1 MGLTKKE
8 AEPFKKLLLDK
19 QEELTENIRQKQKD
33 TLKKSPRDASG
44 DLSGY
49 TFHMADMATDN
60 FDTEF
65 SLNLVSNEQDV
76 LYEIEEALKRIE
88 EGSYGDCLEC
98 AKKINL
104 QRLKAVP
111 YATYCVTC
119 QEKKES
125 GRGS

>member
-1 MGLTKKE
+1 MTPKE
-8 AEPFKKLLLDK
+8 AEPFKKLLLEK
-19 QEELTENIRQKQKD
+19 QEQVSESIRQKQKD

-76 LYEIEEALKRIE
+76 LYEIEEAFKRIE
-88 EGSYGDCLEC
+88 EGTYGDCLEC
-98 AKKINL
+98 GKKINL

-111 YATYCVTC
+111 YTAYCVTC

-125 GRGS
+125 GRET

>member
-1 MGLTKKE
+1 MTNKE
-8 AEPFKKLLLDK
+8 AEPFKKLLLEM
-19 QEELTENIRQKQKD
+19 QERLNGSIRQKQKD
-33 TLKKSPRDASG
+33 TLKKSPRDARG

-65 SLNLVSNEQDV
+65 ALSLVSNEQDV

-88 EGSYGDCLEC
+88 EGTYGDCLEC
-98 AKKINL
+98 GKKIIL

-111 YATYCVTC
+111 YTSFCVTC

-125 GRGS
+125 GRES

>member
-1 MGLTKKE
+1 MTKKE
-8 AEPFKKLLLDK
+8 AEPFKKLLLEK
-19 QEELTENIRQKQKD
+19 REEITQSIKQKQKD

-60 FDTEF
+60 FDTEL
-65 SLNLVSNEQDV
+65 SLNLVSNEQDI

-88 EGSYGDCLEC
+88 EGTYGDCLEC
-98 AKKINL
+98 GKKINP

-111 YATYCVTC
+111 YTAYCITC
-119 QEKKES
+119 QEKKET
-125 GRGS
+125 GRET

>member
-1 MGLTKKE
+1 MTKKE
-8 AEPFKKLLLDK
+8 AEPFKKLLLTM
-19 QEELTENIRQKQKD
+19 QERLNGSIRQKQKD

-65 SLNLVSNEQDV
+65 ALSLVSNEQDV

-88 EGSYGDCLEC
+88 EGSYGDCLDC
-98 AKKINL
+98 GKKINA

-111 YATYCVTC
+111 YTSFCVTC

-125 GRGS
+125 GRES

>member
-1 MGLTKKE
+1 MTKKE
-8 AEPFKKLLLDK
+8 AEPFKKLLLEM
-19 QEELTENIRQKQKD
+19 QERLNGSIRQKQKD
-33 TLKKSPRDASG
+33 TLNKSPRDASG

-65 SLNLVSNEQDV
+65 ALSLVSNEQDV

-88 EGSYGDCLEC
+88 EATYGDCLEC
-98 AKKINL
+98 GKKINL

-111 YATYCVTC
+111 YTSFCVTC
-119 QEKKES
+119 HEKKES
-125 GRGS
+125 GRES

>member
-1 MGLTKKE
+1 MTNKE
-8 AEPFKKLLLDK
+8 AEPFKKLLLEM
-19 QEELTENIRQKQKD
+19 QERLNGSIRQKQKD

-65 SLNLVSNEQDV
+65 ALSLVSNEQDV

-88 EGSYGDCLEC
+88 EGTYGDCLEC
-98 AKKINL
+98 GKKIIL

-111 YATYCVTC
+111 YTSFCVTC

-125 GRGS
+125 GRES

>member
-1 MGLTKKE
+1 MTKKE
-8 AEPFKKLLLDK
+8 AEPFKKLLLEM
-19 QEELTENIRQKQKD
+19 QERLNGSIRQKQKD

-65 SLNLVSNEQDV
+65 SLSLVSNEQDV

-88 EGSYGDCLEC
+88 EGAYGDCLEC
-98 AKKINL
+98 GKKIIL

-111 YATYCVTC
+111 FAAFCVTC

-125 GRGS
+125 GRES

>member
-1 MGLTKKE
+1 MTKKE
-8 AEPFKKLLLDK
+8 AEPFRKLLLEK
-19 QEELTENIRQKQKD
+19 QEQIAGSIRQKQND

-65 SLNLVSNEQDV
+65 SLNLVSSEQDT

-88 EGSYGDCLEC
+88 EGTYGDCLEC
-98 AKKINL
+98 AKKISA

-111 YATYCVTC
+111 YTAYCVTC
-119 QEKKES
+119 QGKKES
-125 GRGS
+125 GRGA